1 MYIVSACLLGENVKY
16 SGGNNYS
23 ETVCRFLEDKEYCP
37 VCPEVAGGLS
47 VPRTPCER
55 LGDRVV
61 NKLGED
67 VTLEFLEGAR
77 LTEESV
83 LRRYALEDIEG
94 AILKANSPS
103 CGYGTI
109 HDGTFTGPLIE
120 RDGVFGERLRALG
133 IRVYNENNITE
144 LIGEKI

>member
-23 ETVCRFLEDKEYCP
+23 ETVCRFLEDKEFYP

-67 VTLEFLEGAR
+67 VTREFLEGAR